1 MTLLNPSIRFP
12 RIATPPLG
20 REIHMRSSNH
30 RLIPPSIHV
39 AAGAREWLLINV
51 RVEKH
56 TAIEKVS

>member
-1 MTLLNPSIRFP
+1 
-12 RIATPPLG
+12 
-20 REIHMRSSNH
+20 MRSSNH

-56 TAIEKVS
+56 TATEKVS